1 MFDCMDIKSAILGAS
16 AGGDTGLADAARSW
30 NGDPADRGA
39 GDVKVVL
46 VSHTDDGHAVIV
58 AGQTVAS
65 GVGRAA
71 DDTERRRGQ
80 GYQKLDDT
88 ADIELRSGQM
98 RFGAR
103 VVR

>member
-1 MFDCMDIKSAILGAS
+1 MRYTEDTSALWSTHSFPTFLQKSVVW
-16 AGGDTGLADAARSW
+16 LAR
-30 NGDPADRGA
+30 
-39 GDVKVVL
+39 L
-46 VSHTDDGHAVIV
+46 IHTDDGHTVIV

-71 DDTERRRGQ
+71 DGTERRRGQ

-98 RFGAR
+98 GFGAH